1 MGVAQIT
8 VGVFALDR
16 ILLPGGGRARSW
28 PHRLAEGGAALAE
41 GATAIDL
48 TLEEGPAGPVLARP
62 ARIGRTDWPA
72 GTQVQVDPVAGR
84 AGLFLVRCGGKPVAM
99 AATGPLLPEK
109 GLPEGAP
116 MPAPAP
122 AGFAAG
128 TLIDTPDGP
137 REAGSLAAGEVVT
150 TLSNGSRPL
159 RWVGRRRVAFVEML
173 AHPGLRPVVIAPGA
187 LGNSRDLVVSPA
199 QRMLIDDWRAEV
211 YFGED
216 RVLVP
221 ACALVDPP
229 AARLVLPTEAVDY
242 VVLLCDQHEI
252 LLAEGALSESFHPG
266 EEGLA
271 ALEPQARAAL
281 VQVAPEAD
289 LARRRAACP
298 ILRGAEARA
307 LRLQS

>member
-1 MGVAQIT
+1 MNAGQIT

-16 ILLPGGGRARSW
+16 ILLPGGGLAKGW

-41 GATAIDL
+41 GAEVVDL
-48 TLEEGPAGPVLARP
+48 TLAEGPEGPVLARP
-62 ARIGRTDWPA
+62 ARLGRTDWPA
-72 GTQVQVDPVAGR
+72 GTRVQIDPVAGR
-84 AGLFLVRCGGKPVAM
+84 AGLFLVRFGGKPVAV
-99 AATGPLLPEK
+99 ASSFPLLP
-109 GLPEGAP
+109 GAHLPEGV
-116 MPAPAP
+116 PATGQAP

-137 REAGSLAAGEVVT
+137 RAAGSLVAGEVVT

-159 RWVGRRRVAFVEML
+159 RWIGRRRVSAIEML
-173 AHPGLRPVVIAPGA
+173 AHPGLRPVMIAPGA
-187 LGNSRDLVVSPA
+187 LGNARDLVVAPA
-199 QRMLIDDWRAEV
+199 QRLLIDDWRAEV

-229 AARLVLPTEAVDY
+229 VARSGLPEDGVDY
-242 VVLLCDQHEI
+242 VMLLCDRHEI

-271 ALEPQARAAL
+271 ALEPEARAAL
-281 VQVAPEAD
+281 AYAVPEAE
-289 LARRRAACP
+289 LLRRRAACP

-307 LRLQS
+307 LRLQG

>member
-1 MGVAQIT
+1 MNAGQIT

-16 ILLPGGGRARSW
+16 ILLPGGGRARGW
-28 PHRLAEGGAALAE
+28 PQRLAEGGAALAE
-41 GATAIDL
+41 GAEAVDL
-48 TLEEGPAGPVLARP
+48 ALAEGHEGPVLARP
-62 ARIGRTDWPA
+62 ARLGRTDWA
-72 GTQVQVDPVAGR
+72 SGTRVQIDPVAGR
-84 AGLFLVRCGGKPVAM
+84 AGLFLVRFGGKPVAV
-99 AATGPLLPEK
+99 ASPLPLLP
-109 GLPEGAP
+109 GAHLPEGVPTTGQAS
-116 MPAPAP
+116 

-137 REAGSLAAGEVVT
+137 RAAGSLVAGEVVT

-159 RWVGRRRVAFVEML
+159 RWVGRRWVSAIEML

-187 LGNSRDLVVSPA
+187 LGNARDLVVAPA
-199 QRMLIDDWRAEV
+199 QRLLIDDWRAEV

-229 AARLVLPTEAVDY
+229 AARSGLPGEGVDY
-242 VVLLCDQHEI
+242 VMLLCDRHEI

-271 ALEPQARAAL
+271 ALEPEARAAL
-281 VQVAPEAD
+281 AEVVPEAE

-307 LRLQS
+307 LRLQG